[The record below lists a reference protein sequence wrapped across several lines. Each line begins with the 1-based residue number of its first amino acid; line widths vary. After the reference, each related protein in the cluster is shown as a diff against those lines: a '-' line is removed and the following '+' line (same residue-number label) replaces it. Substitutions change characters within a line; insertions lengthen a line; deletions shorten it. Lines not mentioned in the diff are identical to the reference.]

1 MLKIGNHNTLRVIRI
16 ESFGV
21 YLISDMEEILLP
33 RKYVPADTA
42 VGDKIRVFVY
52 KDTEDRT
59 IATTLT
65 PKAQVGEFA
74 FLRVKDVS
82 GFGAFLDWGLEK
94 DLLVPAKQQP
104 DPMIRGNFYV
114 IRLYLDYETQRIAAS
129 ADIAEFLRNKPM
141 GLKQGDRVGLLVY
154 GRTDLGYRV
163 IVNNAF
169 DAVLYYRDISE
180 TLQTGDQRTAYI
192 KDISEDGPLVV
203 TLQKIIFKIP
213 RKDAPGVD
221 VPGVDVPEKFKART
235 LYDQKIQIIRT
246 LKNAGG
252 FLPLHDKSSPDE
264 IYRTF
269 QISKKTFK
277 QIIGR
282 FYREKKITITK
293 DGIRLLDKKK

>member
-42 VGDKIRVFVY
+42 VGDRIRVFVY

-104 DPMIRGNFYV
+104 TPMIRGNFYV
-114 IRLYLDYETQRIAAS
+114 IRLYLDYETRRIAAS
-129 ADIAEFLRNKPM
+129 ADIAEFLKNKPM
-141 GLKQGDRVGLLVY
+141 GLKQGDRVGFLVY

-163 IVNNAF
+163 IVNNTF
-169 DAVLYYRDISE
+169 DAVLSYRDVSE
-180 TLQTGDQRTAYI
+180 TLQTGDQRAAYI
-192 KDISEDGPLVV
+192 KDMPEDGPLVV
-203 TLQKIIFKIP
+203 SLQKIISKIL
-213 RKDAPGVD
+213 RKDA
-221 VPGVDVPEKFKART
+221 PGVDVPEKFKART
-235 LYDQKIQIIRT
+235 LYDQKRQIIRT

-264 IYRTF
+264 IYKTF

-293 DGIRLLDKKK
+293 DGIRLLDKKNHKDR